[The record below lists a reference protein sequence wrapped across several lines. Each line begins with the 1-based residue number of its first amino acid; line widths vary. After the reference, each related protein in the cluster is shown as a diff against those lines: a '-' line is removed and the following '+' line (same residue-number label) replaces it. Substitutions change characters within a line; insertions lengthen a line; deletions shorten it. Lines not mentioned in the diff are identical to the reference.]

1 MRARA
6 GQHQVFTSPGRG
18 SRRAGAVRGA
28 RREGIALPKSGATT
42 RPFPNGPNWVRS
54 ARSPGGHIGMQI
66 RIPLDLASLDR
77 DAEFGSVRPFFH
89 RFPAR
94 WSPPRLG
101 SFGQFFAD
109 FPRDDP
115 RRARPAIGF
124 VRPEFRDSPRVET
137 SELRRSGGRQDPLA
151 SYDQRGT
158 ARYFMILEIISKI
171 FAGWGEEEP
180 GPIVAVG
187 LSRFARIL
195 QRNRS
200 PFEPRSHGGNGEKE
214 GTLGSRALVK

>member
-1 MRARA
+1 MDSLRRLADFQPGGAGIPACPNPDGGIWADRNVRPPRGSRSGMRARA

-54 ARSPGGHIGMQI
+54 ARSSGGHIGRQI
-66 RIPLDLASLDR
+66 PIPLDLVSPDGR
-77 DAEFGSVRPFFH
+77 AEIGFVRPFFH

-137 SELRRSGGRQDPLA
+137 SELRRSGGRQDPPA

-171 FAGWGEEEP
+171 FGGWG
-180 GPIVAVG
+180 
-187 LSRFARIL
+187 RR
-195 QRNRS
+195 
-200 PFEPRSHGGNGEKE
+200 
-214 GTLGSRALVK
+214 SRAQ